1 MEITTFKEW
10 VWTESFE
17 SKLEHL
23 YGPEQIEKQRI
34 RFYTCLVASKKSFLN
49 HRILMYLVHLVVLKS
64 VEIIPIIN

>member
-34 RFYTCLVASKKSFLN
+34 R
-49 HRILMYLVHLVVLKS
+49 YLHIAGHEQVSTDLL
-64 VEIIPIIN
+64 IDT